1 MMFQTERPWEGGGN
15 SQKTNQNLKKENKKK
30 ENMFTDNLLQ

>member
-15 SQKTNQNLKKENKKK
+15 SQKTNQNLKKENKK
-30 ENMFTDNLLQ
+30 NMFTDNLLQ